1 MCYNKL
7 IMDIYEFVAL
17 RKKYIEQRYQFLN
30 PVQREAAF
38 CNEGPLLIL
47 AGAGSGKTTVLVN
60 RISVLLRFG
69 NAYHSDKVYG
79 APPDDLAAKLAA
91 AVESGIPL
99 TAEDERRLK
108 VGQVSA
114 WNIMAITFT
123 NKAAGEMKARIATTV
138 KGGEDVN
145 ASTFHSACVKILRRD
160 ADRIGYPNSFTIYDT
175 DDSLRLLKQIYK
187 DNNLDDKML
196 PVKGMLSSIGRIKD
210 ELVSP
215 EEFAKQAYDYRQ
227 QVISKVYSAYE
238 KALANNAAMDFDDL
252 IYNTVKLFEQNP
264 DVLQKYND
272 KYRYI
277 MVDEYQDTSVAQ
289 FRLVKLL
296 AGDSMNICVVGDD
309 DQSIYRFRGATIEN
323 ILSFERRFEGA
334 RVIRLEQNYRSTQ
347 KILDAA
353 NDVICNNSER
363 KGKTLWT
370 EKKDGDPVTVYIAD
384 DERDEA
390 AYVAGK
396 INEAVVA
403 GASLSECAVLYR
415 LNAQSNSIENYFAR
429 AGIPY
434 KVVGGVRFFDR
445 AEIKDILSYMCVIG
459 NPNDNLRLKRIINRP
474 SRKIGEATV
483 LAVEQIALGLGVPML
498 DVIREAANYP
508 ALQRAAKPLS
518 EFSRIMGLLFE
529 SFLQNSLSDFTRD
542 IITVTG
548 YEADLMSQGD
558 EGETRLQNVREMIT
572 SVSNYCEE
580 AEEPTLNEYLEQVA
594 LISDLD
600 NYDSESERVTLMTLH
615 SAKGLEFE
623 NVFMTGLEEGV
634 FPGDQS
640 RLDAAAI
647 EEERRLMY
655 VGVTRAKKRLYII
668 SACARMLYGQTR
680 RSRMSRFVGEISDEH
695 KVVIDNGNYSAHSS
709 APAPIKT
716 GRGIDV
722 PVSIHKAQPAKP
734 SGAKFEVG
742 ERVHHNVFGDGTVI
756 SATPLGGDTLL
767 EIDFDVKGRKK
778 TMQNYA
784 PLSKI

>member
-1 MCYNKL
+1 
-7 IMDIYEFVAL
+7 MDNNEFINL

-30 PVQREAAF
+30 PAQREAAL
-38 CNEGPLLIL
+38 CTEGPLLIL

-60 RISVLLRFG
+60 RISMLLRFG
-69 NAYHSDKVYG
+69 NAYNSAEVYR
-79 APPDDLAAKLAA
+79 AVTDELYERLRA

-99 TAEDERRLK
+99 TAEDERLLK

-114 WNIMAITFT
+114 WNVLAITFT
-123 NKAAGEMKARIATTV
+123 NKAAGEMKARISTTV
-138 KGGEDVN
+138 KDGEDVN
-145 ASTFHSACVKILRRD
+145 ASTFHSACVRILRRD
-160 ADRIGYPNSFTIYDT
+160 ADRLGYPNSFTIYDT
-175 DDSLRLLKQIYK
+175 DDSLRVLKQIYK
-187 DNNLDDKML
+187 DNDLDDKLL
-196 PVKGMLSSIGRIKD
+196 PIKGMLSNIGRIKD
-210 ELVSP
+210 ELLSP
-215 EEFAKQAYDYRQ
+215 EEFAQHAFDYKQQ
-227 QVISKVYSAYE
+227 IISRVYSAYQR
-238 KALANNAAMDFDDL
+238 ALKSSAAMDFDDL
-252 IYNTVKLFEQNP
+252 IYNTVRLFDENP
-264 DVLQKYND
+264 DVLAKYND

-296 AGDSMNICVVGDD
+296 AGEKMNICVVGDD

-323 ILSFERRFEGA
+323 ILNFERHFQGA

-347 KILDAA
+347 RILDAA
-353 NDVICNNSER
+353 NDVISNNSER

-396 INEAVVA
+396 INEAVVK

-415 LNAQSNSIENYFAR
+415 LNAQSGSIENYFAR

-445 AEIKDILSYMCVIG
+445 AEIKDILSYMCIVA
-459 NPNDNLRLKRIINRP
+459 NPSDSLRLKRIINRP

-483 LAVEQIALGLGVPML
+483 LAVEQIAVGLGVTML
-498 DVIREAANYP
+498 DVIRSAADYP
-508 ALQRAAKPLS
+508 ALQRALRPLTA
-518 EFSRIMGLLFE
+518 FSGIYDRLAE
-529 SFLQNSLSDFTRD
+529 SYSVNSLSDFTRD
-542 IITVTG
+542 IITLTG

-572 SVSNYCEE
+572 SVSSYCDE
-580 AEEPTLNEYLEQVA
+580 AEEPSLNEYLEQVA

-623 NVFMTGLEEGV
+623 NVFLTGLEEGV
-634 FPGDQS
+634 FPGEQS

-680 RSRMSRFVGEISDEH
+680 RSRISRFVGEIADDH
-695 KVVIDNGNYSAHSS
+695 KLVIDNGNYKSAAATPTPMRSNSS
-709 APAPIKT
+709 
-716 GRGIDV
+716 IDV
-722 PVSIHKAQPAKP
+722 THSIHKAQPVKP
-734 SGAKFEVG
+734 SGLKFQIG
-742 ERVHHNVFGDGTVI
+742 ERVHHNVFGDGTVV
-756 SATPLGGDTLL
+756 SATPLGGDMLL